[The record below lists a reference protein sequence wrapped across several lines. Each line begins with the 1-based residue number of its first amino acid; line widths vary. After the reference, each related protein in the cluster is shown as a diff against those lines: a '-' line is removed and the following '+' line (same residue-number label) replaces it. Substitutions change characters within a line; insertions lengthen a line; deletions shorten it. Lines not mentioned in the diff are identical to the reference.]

1 MLSPRAPSGERLL
14 SDDEALLLAR
24 GLVDKYGDMARGF
37 AHDCAEVYVKYGD
50 QVGMTMW
57 RKIGSLVDLL
67 LTSAPPG
74 LTH

>member
-1 MLSPRAPSGERLL
+1 MLSPHSETGVRLL
-14 SDDEALLLAR
+14 SDDEAWLLAR

-50 QVGMTMW
+50 QVGMTVW
-57 RKIGSLVDLL
+57 RKIGSLVEVLL
-67 LTSAPPG
+67 SAPAG

>member
-1 MLSPRAPSGERLL
+1 MVSPQSASGERLL

-50 QVGMTMW
+50 QVGMTVW
-57 RKIGSLVDLL
+57 RKIGGLVDFLL
-67 LTSAPPG
+67 NAPPG

>member
-1 MLSPRAPSGERLL
+1 MVSPQSTSGERLL

-50 QVGMTMW
+50 QVGTTVW
-57 RKIGSLVDLL
+57 RKIGGLVDFLL
-67 LTSAPPG
+67 NAPPG